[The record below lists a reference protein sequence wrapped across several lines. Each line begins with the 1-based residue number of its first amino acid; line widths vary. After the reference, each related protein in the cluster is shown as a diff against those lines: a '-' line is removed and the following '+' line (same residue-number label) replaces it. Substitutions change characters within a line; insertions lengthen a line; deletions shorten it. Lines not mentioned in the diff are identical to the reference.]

1 MRKKNASFIEV
12 LVKSPHSTA
21 QVQGPEQESK
31 AQHNK
36 HNQQH
41 KN

>member
-1 MRKKNASFIEV
+1 
-12 LVKSPHSTA
+12 
-21 QVQGPEQESK
+21 VQGPEQESK

-41 KN
+41 KNWSDLPN